1 MDFEEPLDKKGK
13 KTWIF
18 KDRFT
23 CAFTRQVFLDSVS
36 IHDRPDLLLRMGGA
50 PWTRWLPIHLG
61 HYTPGRV
68 RGTQGAEQGEAAGSG
83 LGGRNLCQR
92 PERHTPRITPGPQLR
107 QFEVHGVFW
116 SFIPLLFL
124 YGFQED
130 KHKDS
135 KLSAA
140 VWAVPFTLLA
150 FSFTNW
156 LKKFF
161 FQKFYYFF

>member
-1 MDFEEPLDKKGK
+1 
-13 KTWIF
+13 
-18 KDRFT
+18 
-23 CAFTRQVFLDSVS
+23 
-36 IHDRPDLLLRMGGA
+36 MGAA

-61 HYTPGRV
+61 YYTPGRV
-68 RGTQGAEQGEAAGSG
+68 WRTQGAEQGEVAGSGAGSG

-107 QFEVHGVFW
+107 QFEVHGVFR

-135 KLSAA
+135 KLSAT
-140 VWAVPFTLLA
+140 V
-150 FSFTNW
+150 
-156 LKKFF
+156 
-161 FQKFYYFF
+161 